1 LHSATETV
9 SLALGTFRASA
20 SLLKDQ
26 EPVTLAFTVTDVPK
40 LNLLGRDAIV
50 KLGVNVSALLG
61 VSSTP
66 GKGTIQNLQSITDTK
81 EPKPDEELQQAC
93 RKLCGEFTE
102 LFKPELGCLKDF
114 QLEIKFKAESKSTF
128 CKPRPVPFAI
138 LDDLNQAYDAGI
150 AKGVWK
156 PTQFN
161 AYGTPVVPIRKKV
174 LPGQPNGKI
183 RVCGDY
189 SVAIN
194 AQLETHRYPIPL
206 PEDLMR
212 KLSGGYGFSKID
224 LADAYNQVLLGP
236 ESQKRLALSTH
247 RGVLL
252 QLRLPFGIS
261 SAPGYFQEIMDQL
274 TGDLKGVGTYFDD
287 ILVSGTNASEH
298 LENLRALLQRLQDK
312 GLRCRFEK
320 CHFAEPS
327 IEYMGHTLSQKGI
340 AKGSKT
346 SEHGNADA
354 LSRLPAEAD
363 TNFDGEEDEADV
375 DVVCAIRTI
384 GQQLNPTDP
393 GVLARESANDPVI
406 SNVIRCTREGWPER
420 IPEIQT
426 KDYSM
431 ENFKKIS
438 MSLSVAHGCLLN
450 GSRIVIPSSL
460 QPQVLQLLHL
470 GHFGIQRMKQLART
484 AVYWPGIDKDIMDQC
499 QRCSTCG
506 EHQNKVAKPANHP
519 WMLPEKPWSRL
530 HVDHAINFLG
540 SNCYY

>member
-1 LHSATETV
+1 MGHLQSVCLKKKKEDGGSVKIISRRALRTV
-9 SLALGTFRASA
+9 KSINSIPQLKQSVWVSGQQLTFEVDTGAGDNFCSKDFWKKLGEPALAQVSSRYQVANGQPLPVLGTFRASA

-114 QLEIKFKAESKSTF
+114 QLEIKFKAESNPTF

-138 LDDLNQAYDAGI
+138 LDDINQAYDAGI

-174 LPGQPNGKI
+174 LPGQTNGKL

-189 SVAIN
+189 SVAVN

-224 LADAYNQVLLGP
+224 LADAYNQVMLGP

-274 TGDLKGVGTYFDD
+274 TGDLKGVCTYFDD
-287 ILVSGTNASEH
+287 ILVSGMNASEH
-298 LENLRALLQRLQDK
+298 LENLRALLQRL
-312 GLRCRFEK
+312 
-320 CHFAEPS
+320 
-327 IEYMGHTLSQKGI
+327 
-340 AKGSKT
+340 
-346 SEHGNADA
+346 
-354 LSRLPAEAD
+354 
-363 TNFDGEEDEADV
+363 
-375 DVVCAIRTI
+375 
-384 GQQLNPTDP
+384 
-393 GVLARESANDPVI
+393 
-406 SNVIRCTREGWPER
+406 
-420 IPEIQT
+420 
-426 KDYSM
+426 
-431 ENFKKIS
+431 
-438 MSLSVAHGCLLN
+438 
-450 GSRIVIPSSL
+450 
-460 QPQVLQLLHL
+460 
-470 GHFGIQRMKQLART
+470 
-484 AVYWPGIDKDIMDQC
+484 
-499 QRCSTCG
+499 
-506 EHQNKVAKPANHP
+506 
-519 WMLPEKPWSRL
+519 
-530 HVDHAINFLG
+530 
-540 SNCYY
+540 